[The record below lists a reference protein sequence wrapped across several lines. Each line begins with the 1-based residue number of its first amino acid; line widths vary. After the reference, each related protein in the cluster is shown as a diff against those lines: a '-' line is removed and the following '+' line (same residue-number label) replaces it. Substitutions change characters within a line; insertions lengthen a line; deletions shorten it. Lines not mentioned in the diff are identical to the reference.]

1 MSFGKHIKLHRTRQK
16 MTQEELASRLSVSA
30 QAVSKWERDECLPDT
45 ALLPAIADVLAVS
58 LDRLFERTHAD
69 LDDVACTIEHYFADL
84 TEAERYQSTQ
94 QIAHLCERAIFG
106 EPVPEELRRAPLSSY
121 CSSSTETE
129 SGFTLGSHR
138 PELPFFGIFPEP
150 ADGWSAALT
159 PDERYRECFEIL
171 SDAQTLET
179 VFALYRKPRGFTF
192 DETYAAEEFGL
203 ENPSPTLERIRRL
216 KILHA
221 EQTTIDGK
229 ETRLWVF
236 APRCT
241 WLALFSVLNEHV
253 YHHSRFEFQA
263 TRRQTPYLK
272 SSPKNPFK

>member
-1 MSFGKHIKLHRTRQK
+1 MSFGENIKHYRSQRK
-16 MTQEELASRLSVSA
+16 MTQEELASLLSVSA

-58 LDRLFERTHAD
+58 LDRLFERKQAD
-69 LDDVACTIEHYFADL
+69 FDDVVCTIEHYFADL
-84 TEAERYQSTQ
+84 TEGERYQSTQ
-94 QIAHLCERAIFG
+94 QIAHLCERAIFCAS
-106 EPVPEELRRAPLSSY
+106 VPEELRRAPLSSY
-121 CSSSTETE
+121 CSSSTVAEG
-129 SGFTLGSHR
+129 GFTLGSHR
-138 PELPFFGIFPEP
+138 PELSFFGIFPEP

-171 SDAQTLET
+171 SDAKTLET
-179 VFALYRKPRGFTF
+179 VFALYRKPNGFTF

-203 ENPSPTLERIRRL
+203 TDPAHTLERIRRL

-236 APRCT
+236 VPRCT
-241 WLALFSVLNEHV
+241 WLALFSVLNEQV
-253 YHHSRFEFQA
+253 YHHARFEFQT

-272 SSPKNPFK
+272 